1 MPVFRPRKFTFFP
14 FLILFKRIESIDMT
28 PCVIS
33 FLVYSIFIGS
43 FIASARKSDI
53 KNDELKMSIRALRTL
68 TLKQSY
74 KWPLF
79 KLIFFLTTR

>member
-1 MPVFRPRKFTFFP
+1 MVIDIFNMLLLMPLSLALASKLPIGK
-14 FLILFKRIESIDMT
+14 LF
-28 PCVIS
+28 
-33 FLVYSIFIGS
+33 YSIFIGS
-43 FIASARKSDI
+43 FIASASKSDI

-79 KLIFFLTTR
+79 KLIFI